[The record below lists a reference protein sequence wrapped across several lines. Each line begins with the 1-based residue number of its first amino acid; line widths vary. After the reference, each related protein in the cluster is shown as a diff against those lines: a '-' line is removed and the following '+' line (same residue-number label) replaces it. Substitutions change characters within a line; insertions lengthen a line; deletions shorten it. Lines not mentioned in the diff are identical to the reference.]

1 MVSDCYF
8 GSMESYLK
16 DLFDSI
22 DSLSETVS
30 LLREYPN
37 PNPSRDEILHELTDL
52 SYKIDECAR
61 MRTQVYERVINNLSD
76 EYEIS

>member
-1 MVSDCYF
+1 M
-8 GSMESYLK
+8 K
-16 DLFDSI
+16 DLFHSI

-37 PNPSRDEILHELTDL
+37 PNPSRDEVLQELTDL

-61 MRTQVYERVINNLSD
+61 VRTQVYERVINNLSE
-76 EYEIS
+76 EYEIN